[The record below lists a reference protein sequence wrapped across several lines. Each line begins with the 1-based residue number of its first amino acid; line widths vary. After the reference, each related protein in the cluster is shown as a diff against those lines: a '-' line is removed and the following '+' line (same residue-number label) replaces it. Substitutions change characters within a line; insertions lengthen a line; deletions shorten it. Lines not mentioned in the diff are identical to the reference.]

1 MFSKKQSLS
10 TILSVFGKVK
20 QDLITF
26 ISENKTEMQEMEA
39 TLKTMSSDQGQ
50 AETALNA
57 LKSLTGET
65 K

>member
-10 TILSVFGKVK
+10 AILSVFGKVK

-26 ISENKTEMQEMEA
+26 ISENKTEMAEMEKN
-39 TLKTMSSDQGQ
+39 LKVMGADQAQ

-57 LKSLTGET
+57 LKALTGET

>member
-10 TILSVFGKVK
+10 AILSVFGKVK

-26 ISENKTEMQEMEA
+26 ISENKTEMDEMEKN
-39 TLKTMSSDQGQ
+39 LKVMGADQAQ

-57 LKSLTGET
+57 LKALTGET

>member
-20 QDLITF
+20 QDLINF
-26 ISENKTEMQEMEA
+26 ISENKNEMKEMEES
-39 TLKTMSSDQGQ
+39 LKVMGADQAQ

-57 LKSLTGET
+57 LKALTGET

>member
-26 ISENKTEMQEMEA
+26 ISENKTEMAEMEKN
-39 TLKTMSSDQGQ
+39 LKVMGADQAQ

-57 LKSLTGET
+57 LKALTGET